1 MKTSYIYLGV
11 IVILMWNVILIKRDQ
26 ELFKAHDR
34 VCVEFPKSHPNCSQN
49 TK

>member
-1 MKTSYIYLGV
+1 MKTSYIYLGL
-11 IVILMWNVILIKRDQ
+11 ITILMWNGMLIKRDQ

-34 VCVEFPKSHPNCSQN
+34 VCAELPKSHPDCQL